1 MSMYNYLFRIL
12 IVGDATVGKTS
23 ICNRISNN
31 TFTTYSPATIGV
43 DFNVFNLK
51 LLDDSIIKCQLW
63 DTAGSERF
71 RSITHSYY
79 NNTAVVILVFDLSDA
94 KSFKRLPS
102 WIQEIKNNVRNEK
115 YSILLMGNKSD
126 LPSDISRGEIM
137 DFVEDNKLSYL
148 ETSAKNDTEAN
159 LKFADYI
166 SELMATTNFAVQST
180 GVTIIPLDIITA
192 NHRRSQDLCCCRFQ

>member
-31 TFTTYSPATIGV
+31 AFTPYSPSTIGV
-43 DFNVFNLK
+43 DFNVFSLK
-51 LLDDSIIKCQLW
+51 LLNDRIIKCQLW

-71 RSITHSYY
+71 RSITRSYY

-94 KSFKRLPS
+94 KSFKRLPT
-102 WIQEIKNNVRNEK
+102 WLQEIKNNVRNEK
-115 YSILLMGNKSD
+115 YSILLLGNKSD
-126 LPSDISRGEIM
+126 LPPSEISRIEIM

-148 ETSAKNDTEAN
+148 ETSAKNDTEARF
-159 LKFADYI
+159 KFTDYI
-166 SELMATTNFAVQST
+166 SELMTTTNFAAQST
-180 GVTIIPLDIITA
+180 GVTVIPLDITT
-192 NHRRSQDLCCCRFQ
+192 NHQADDTCCCRFQ

>member
-31 TFTTYSPATIGV
+31 TFTPYSPATIGV

-51 LLDDSIIKCQLW
+51 LLNDSIIKCQLW

-71 RSITHSYY
+71 RSITRSYY

-94 KSFKRLPS
+94 KSFNRLPM
-102 WIQEIKNNVRNEK
+102 WLQEIKDNVRNEK
-115 YSILLMGNKSD
+115 YSILLLGNKSD
-126 LPSDISRGEIM
+126 LPPSEISRTEIM
-137 DFVEDNKLSYL
+137 DFVEDNNLSYL
-148 ETSAKNDTEAN
+148 ETSAKNDTEARF
-159 LKFADYI
+159 KFSDYI
-166 SELMATTNFAVQST
+166 SELATTADFTGQST
-180 GVTIIPLDIITA
+180 GVTVTPLDIIA
-192 NHRRSQDLCCCRFQ
+192 KHRRDEDLCCCRFQ

>member
-31 TFTTYSPATIGV
+31 AFTPYSPATIGV
-43 DFNVFNLK
+43 DFNVFSLK
-51 LLDDSIIKCQLW
+51 LMDDSIIKCQLW

-71 RSITHSYY
+71 RSITRSYY

-94 KSFKRLPS
+94 KSFKQLPM
-102 WIQEIKNNVRNEK
+102 WLQEIKDNVRNEK
-115 YSILLMGNKSD
+115 YSILLLGNKSD
-126 LPSDISRGEIM
+126 LPPSEISRTEIM

-148 ETSAKNDTEAN
+148 ETSAKNDTEARF
-159 LKFADYI
+159 KFTDYI
-166 SELMATTNFAVQST
+166 SELMSASDFAVQST
-180 GVTIIPLDIITA
+180 GVTITPLDITTK
-192 NHRRSQDLCCCRFQ
+192 HRRDEDLCCCRFQ